1 MSNSS
6 EAHGEDLSSTGER
19 PALNGSSELYAE
31 WAARMQRGR
40 GRHAAISRNL
50 NTWSNYKNW
59 SEKVRQSWESDVAP
73 KKKK

>member
-1 MSNSS
+1 MSNS
-6 EAHGEDLSSTGER
+6 EAQGEDMASTGEH
-19 PALNGSSELYAE
+19 PAMGPSELYAE
-31 WAARMQRGR
+31 WAARVQRGR

-73 KKKK
+73 QKGRN

>member
-1 MSNSS
+1 MSNS
-6 EAHGEDLSSTGER
+6 EGRDDLATSGER
-19 PALNGSSELYAE
+19 PGPGSSELFSD

-59 SEKVRQSWESDVAP
+59 SEKARLAWESDVSLKG
-73 KKKK
+73 KK

>member
-1 MSNSS
+1 MSNS
-6 EAHGEDLSSTGER
+6 EAQGEDLSGTGEHR
-19 PALNGSSELYAE
+19 ALGASELYAE
-31 WAARMQRGR
+31 WAARMQKGGR

-73 KKKK
+73 KKK

>member
-1 MSNSS
+1 MSNS
-6 EAHGEDLSSTGER
+6 EAHGEDLATTGER
-19 PALNGSSELYAE
+19 PALGSSELYAE
-31 WAARMQRGR
+31 WAARLQRGR